1 MVVML
6 TCRAGDTG
14 VSTAWMLTCA
24 IAVTRVSMKAS
35 FSTSM
40 LRSKRSLLI
49 PLYLNTLRFRATE
62 KLCCQPAFSYRLR
75 AASLLLE
82 NQRGRTQT
90 NRGARGSHKPGL
102 THSVALAQPPGSR
115 SSLAELR
122 AEETVHCSQSRL
134 FVRKNV

>member
-6 TCRAGDTG
+6 ACRAGDTG

-35 FSTSM
+35 FSTSI

-49 PLYLNTLRFRATE
+49 PLYLNTLRFRATA
-62 KLCCQPAFSYRLR
+62 KLSCQPTFSYRLR
-75 AASLLLE
+75 AVSLLLE

-90 NRGARGSHKPGL
+90 NRGERGSHKPGL
-102 THSVALAQPPGSR
+102 AHSITLAQPPGLR
-115 SSLAELR
+115 SSLSELR
-122 AEETVHCSQSRL
+122 AEETLLAVQAFR
-134 FVRKNV
+134 